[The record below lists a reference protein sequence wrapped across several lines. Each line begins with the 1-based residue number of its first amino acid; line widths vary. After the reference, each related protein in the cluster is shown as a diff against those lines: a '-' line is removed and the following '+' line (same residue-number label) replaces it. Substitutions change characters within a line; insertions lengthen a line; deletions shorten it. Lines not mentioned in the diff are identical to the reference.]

1 MRSIVRTAALAAVS
15 EANNAKHCELAM
27 HPASHQEKS
36 IAARQRCP
44 TLKSS
49 THSDCDSIRESG
61 LMKLENSN
69 ARSYLFLRSST
80 SRYGANL
87 EFKNCYF
94 TGEMIHAAR

>member
-1 MRSIVRTAALAAVS
+1 VLRDPNDREAIVRTAALAAVS

-44 TLKSS
+44 TLKS
-49 THSDCDSIRESG
+49 IRESG

-69 ARSYLFLRSST
+69 ARSYLFNALLR
-80 SRYGANL
+80 RDMGQ
-87 EFKNCYF
+87 
-94 TGEMIHAAR
+94 I

>member
-1 MRSIVRTAALAAVS
+1 VLRDPNDREAIVRTAALAAVS

-44 TLKSS
+44 TLKPS

-69 ARSYLFLRSST
+69 ARSYLFNALLR
-80 SRYGANL
+80 RDMGQ
-87 EFKNCYF
+87 
-94 TGEMIHAAR
+94 I